1 MRLDPTPGGRL
12 PDALKVRFGDACPT
26 VHQEEV
32 DMRMTEPPVDA
43 RPSMG
48 GLGQPS
54 DEILRGNGG
63 LALTDERAR
72 ARGATVS
79 VTDGP
84 FTETKEMIGSFA
96 FSTALS
102 F

>member
-1 MRLDPTPGGRL
+1 MRARTMLVLGGTGKTDRR
-12 PDALKVRFGDACPT
+12 V
-26 VHQEEV
+26 
-32 DMRMTEPPVDA
+32 VDA
-43 RPSMG
+43 RPSIG

-54 DEILRGNGG
+54 DEILLGNRG
-63 LALTDERAR
+63 LAPTDERAR

-96 FSTALS
+96 FPPALS

>member
-1 MRLDPTPGGRL
+1 
-12 PDALKVRFGDACPT
+12 
-26 VHQEEV
+26 
-32 DMRMTEPPVDA
+32 MRMTEPLADA
-43 RPSMG
+43 QPSLG

-54 DEILRGNGG
+54 DEILLGSGG
-63 LALTDERAR
+63 LAPTDERAR

-96 FSTALS
+96 FSTAMS